1 MKRLDRVRPAAR
13 VVHRHAWI
21 WEPLESEPGFVLRAM
36 FGAKAVYLDG
46 KIVLCCSA
54 GEEPWR
60 GVLVPTDRAHHDALR
75 AEFPALIVHSV
86 LGKWLYLPESAD
98 AFERT
103 AAAIVTLI
111 RRRDPRIG
119 VIPKPKKRR
128 AKVSVRGTPATRSR
142 SRSRRRSK

>member
-1 MKRLDRVRPAAR
+1 MKRLDRALPSAR

-46 KIVLCCSA
+46 KIVLCCST
-54 GEEPWR
+54 GEEPWC

-75 AEFPALIVHSV
+75 AEFPALVVHSV

-103 AAAIVTLI
+103 ATALVGLI

-119 VIPKPKKRR
+119 VVPKSKKRR
-128 AKVSVRGTPATRSR
+128 ATASVRGTRSVRTRSR
-142 SRSRRRSK
+142 RHSS

>member
-1 MKRLDRVRPAAR
+1 MKRLDRALPAAR

-46 KIVLCCSA
+46 KIVLCFSTS
-54 GEEPWR
+54 EEPWR
-60 GVLVPTDRAHHDALR
+60 GLLVPTDPSRHDALR
-75 AEFPALIVHSV
+75 ADFPALIVHSV
-86 LGKWLYLPESAD
+86 LGKWLYLPESVD

-103 AAAIVTLI
+103 ATALVTLV

-119 VIPKPKKRR
+119 VVPPPRKRR
-128 AKVSVRGTPATRSR
+128 SATPVKPTA

>member
-21 WEPLESEPGFVLRAM
+21 WEPLESEPGFVLRSM

-54 GEEPWR
+54 GEEPWC
-60 GVLVPTDRAHHDALR
+60 GLLVPTDREHHDALR
-75 AEFPALIVHSV
+75 TEFPALVVHSV
-86 LGKWLYLPESAD
+86 LGKWLYLPESAG

-103 AAAIVTLI
+103 ATALVTLV
-111 RRRDPRIG
+111 RRRDPRVG
-119 VIPKPKKRR
+119 VVPKPKKRR
-128 AKVSVRGTPATRSR
+128 TVAAARPIPAAPAPRRRSR
-142 SRSRRRSK
+142 SK

>member
-1 MKRLDRVRPAAR
+1 MPRPLDRARPAAR

-36 FGAKAVYLDG
+36 FGTKAVYLDG

-54 GEEPWR
+54 DEEPWR
-60 GVLVPTDRAHHDALR
+60 GLLVPTDRDHHDALR
-75 AEFPALIVHSV
+75 AELPALIVHSV

-103 AAAIVTLI
+103 ATALVQLV

-119 VIPKPKKRR
+119 VVPKPKKRR
-128 AKVSVRGTPATRSR
+128 VASVAKPARR
-142 SRSRRRSK
+142 PRRRTK